1 MCVIILQCS
10 LTNRVHFSDCL
21 AAGLTNGQIQF
32 VDLRNMD
39 KDPEMLSTG
48 DNMTRM
54 RFCDTNASLVA
65 TGGKGRE
72 NNVKVWDLAT
82 KKQVFSSKNV
92 RPNELQLELPIWD
105 NDMSFVTETNLA
117 TCSRHGYVRFYD
129 TRSQRRPVSGF
140 QSTDRDQFA
149 FTSLATNGMLA
160 YVGLTV
166 GGIQCYDLRHLK
178 RAIHVY
184 KAPTGSVSD
193 ICVAGESGQ
202 YLVSA
207 SLDRF
212 VRIHSTDTN
221 ALLYQTY
228 VQSKVT
234 RILCRQVDALKEQN
248 EDQVNGA
255 QEEDDE
261 DELGDILDQ
270 LPIAG

>member
-1 MCVIILQCS
+1 MSQALCYS
-10 LTNRVHFSDCL
+10 LTNRNLFSDCL

-32 VDLRNMD
+32 VDLQNMD
-39 KDPEMLSTG
+39 KEPVMLSTG

-65 TGGKGRE
+65 TGGKGRA

-82 KKQVFSSKNV
+82 RKQVFASKNV

-117 TCSRHGYVRFYD
+117 TCSRHGYIRLYD
-129 TRSQRRPVSGF
+129 TRSQRRPVGGF

-149 FTSLATNGMLA
+149 FTSLATDGNLA

-166 GGIQCYDLRHLK
+166 GGIQCYDLRHLH
-178 RAIHVY
+178 RALHVY

-193 ICVAGESGQ
+193 ICVAGESGKF
-202 YLVSA
+202 LVSA

-234 RILCRQVDALKEQN
+234 RILCKQLGGVTE
-248 EDQVNGA
+248 EEHTIGA
-255 QEEDDE
+255 QDEEVD